1 MKEIKVR
8 QPIKQIDQESITLS
22 IITLKDMIKWSDRLG
37 SDEINEIEMVLDLL
51 EKNGVSNKVAIKR
64 MMSNRK

>member
-37 SDEINEIEMVLDLL
+37 SDEINEIEMVIDLL